1 MLILSDVYDN
11 AMRKI
16 VFYVGIVE
24 DDFGLRD
31 TLNSFFSLRDDF
43 KVLFSAGKLSGL
55 LESKIVSKLD
65 YLILDEHLEDGSGSA
80 MMGKLMKLNPDV
92 KIIFISGDEN
102 QQLMMSVLKAGA
114 ASFIYKPFSLHDI
127 ANSFI
132 GIIENGTFLKPTVI
146 TKLLEI
152 IADHASGTEG
162 NSIKK
167 LTAKEKKVA
176 DHIVDGK
183 TYREIGQLLSVSV
196 HAINHHTKNIYA
208 KLGVSSRHQ
217 LVNKI
222 GQRSYTS

>member
-31 TLNSFFSLRDDF
+31 TLDSFFSLRDDF
-43 KVLFSAGKLSGL
+43 KVLFSGGNLSGL
-55 LESKIVSKLD
+55 LENKVVGKLD

-80 MMGKLMKLNPDV
+80 MMGQLMKINPDV

-102 QQLMMSVLKAGA
+102 KQLMLSVLRSGA
-114 ASFIYKPFSLHDI
+114 ASFIYKPFSLQDI
-127 ANSFI
+127 ANSFV
-132 GIIENGTFLKPTVI
+132 GIIENGTFLKPAVI
-146 TKLLEI
+146 TRLLEI
-152 IADHASGTEG
+152 IGHDGSTKEG
-162 NSIKK
+162 SWVQK
-167 LTAKEKKVA
+167 LTAKEKLVA
-176 DHIVDGK
+176 GYIADGK
-183 TYREIGQLLSVSV
+183 TYKEIARLLNVSV
-196 HAINHHTKNIYA
+196 HGVNHHTKNIYA

-222 GQRSYTS
+222 GQRAHIS

>member
-31 TLNSFFSLRDDF
+31 TLDSFFSLRDDF

-80 MMGKLMKLNPDV
+80 MMGQLMKINPDV

-102 QQLMMSVLKAGA
+102 KQLMLSVLRFDA
-114 ASFIYKPFSLHDI
+114 ASFIYKPFSLQDI

-132 GIIENGTFLKPTVI
+132 GIIENGTFLKPAVI
-146 TKLLEI
+146 TRLLEI
-152 IADHASGTEG
+152 IGHDGSTKEG
-162 NSIKK
+162 SWVQK
-167 LTAKEKKVA
+167 LTAKEKLVA
-176 DHIVDGK
+176 GYIADGK
-183 TYREIGQLLSVSV
+183 TYKEIARLLNVSV
-196 HAINHHTKNIYA
+196 HGVNHHTKNIYA

-222 GQRSYTS
+222 GQRAHIS